1 MNNDM
6 EICLNMLEDEINAR
20 LNKLR
25 YMRCCRVYAGNA
37 NKCERKGETGA
48 EE

>member
-6 EICLNMLEDEINAR
+6 EICRNLLEDKINAR
-20 LNKLR
+20 LNKLC

-37 NKCERKGETGA
+37 NRCEKKGEKGV